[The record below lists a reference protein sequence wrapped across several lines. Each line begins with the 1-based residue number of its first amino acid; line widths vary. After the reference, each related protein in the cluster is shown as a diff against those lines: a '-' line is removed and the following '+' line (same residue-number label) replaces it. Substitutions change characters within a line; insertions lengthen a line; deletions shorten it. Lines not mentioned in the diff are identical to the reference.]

1 MHVSSECLGAA
12 LLVKWNVDYLAR
24 TVLHASQV
32 QPALLEWKVRRGERA
47 DQAHCWVLRDRALR
61 ALPLDR
67 PHIERPVGV
76 PYVDG
81 YAMTRVR
88 YRPYLENCIV
98 DASIFVAILLD
109 LK

>member
-1 MHVSSECLGAA
+1 MHVSSECLGVA

-24 TVLHASQV
+24 AVDTLASTASSAGV
-32 QPALLEWKVRRGERA
+32 ESETGERA

-81 YAMTRVR
+81 YAMTRFDTAR
-88 YRPYLENCIV
+88 TLRT
-98 DASIFVAILLD
+98 A
-109 LK
+109 